1 MTKRIAALLMLLVV
15 FAVGFTACGDDDDST
30 SADST
35 TASSEPG
42 EPVAEI
48 PELTGVATKV
58 TLDGGF
64 VDALGQLKLTPDVV
78 GDATLEDG
86 GAAVQ
91 FPITG
96 GDVTYYDPK
105 EAYRPYVQGTIEHD
119 DSGLSLS
126 SGKTTVELTDFVI
139 DPGTSELFGTVS
151 ANGEVAAE
159 NAKLFDLD
167 GSTLNPLE
175 VNDGNGT
182 AVLEGTTVLLSDDA
196 AALLNDTF
204 KTDALAGGFPIGISE
219 ITVQLPS

>member
-151 ANGEVAAE
+151 ANGEVAAQD
-159 NAKLFDLD
+159 AKLFDLD